1 MIFTSLTKIL
11 NKSSSSSTL
20 NKTFDID
27 QKSIAITFEK
37 SNIQVYRV
45 LNNPLGPQGG
55 VGPYF

>member
-11 NKSSSSSTL
+11 NKSSSSSL

-27 QKSIAITFEK
+27 QKSIAINFEK
-37 SNIQVYRV
+37 SNIQVYTV
-45 LNNPLGPQGG
+45 LNPLGPQGG

>member
-11 NKSSSSSTL
+11 NKSSSSSL

-27 QKSIAITFEK
+27 QKSIAINFEK
-37 SNIQVYRV
+37 SNIQVFSV

>member
-20 NKTFDID
+20 SKTFDNNS
-27 QKSIAITFEK
+27 KSIAINFEK
-37 SNIQVYRV
+37 SNVQSTTI